1 MKKTTPYACVKAVC
15 CDTMKLQI
23 HTERVRVMAMKVGVV
38 GCGSISDIYL
48 QNMIREFDNLEVVAC
63 CAAHLENAQKKA
75 EQYGIRGC
83 TYEQILEDPAIEMV
97 VILTPAPTHYDLIRR
112 GLEAGKHVYTEKTIT
127 IDLAQA
133 KELEALAA
141 EKGLYLGSA
150 PDTFLG
156 AALQKARRVI
166 DSGELGDITGFH
178 ICANRCL
185 DWLTTYFKFLRLPGG
200 GICFDYGVYYLTALV
215 SLLGPVAEVCATV
228 ENRKPT
234 RIDCNP
240 ESEDFGKEFRY
251 ENEGQVNAL
260 IWTEGGVTGTFTLNG
275 ESLIADMAVFTIYG
289 TKGVLKLTDP
299 NGFGGDI
306 KLVTVENWQF
316 AERVVENEL
325 PYSGNSRGLGPA
337 EMAAAISEGRPNRA
351 NARMAVHVLD
361 IICAMMESG
370 EKKCFVPVASTCD
383 RPEPLL

>member
-1 MKKTTPYACVKAVC
+1 
-15 CDTMKLQI
+15 
-23 HTERVRVMAMKVGVV
+23 MKVGVV

-48 QNMIREFDNLEVVAC
+48 QNMIHEFDNLEVVAC

-75 EQYGIRGC
+75 EKYGIRGC
-83 TYEQILEDPAIEMV
+83 SYEEILADPSIEMIV
-97 VILTPAPTHYDLIRR
+97 VLTPAPTHYGLIRR
-112 GLEAGKHVYTEKTIT
+112 ALEAGKHVYTEKTIT

-166 DSGELGDITGFH
+166 DSGALGDITGFT

-215 SLLGPVAEVCATV
+215 SLLGPVDEVCAVV
-228 ENRKPT
+228 ENRKPI
-234 RIDCNP
+234 RIDQDP
-240 ESEDFGKEFRY
+240 QSPDYGREFRY
-251 ENEGQVNAL
+251 DNEGQVNAL
-260 IWTEGGVTGTFTLNG
+260 IRTESGVTGTFTLNG
-275 ESLIADMAVFTIYG
+275 ESLLADMAVFSIYG
-289 TKGVLKLTDP
+289 TQGVLKLTDP

-306 KLVTVENWQF
+306 RLVTFENWQF
-316 AERVVENEL
+316 SEQVVENDL

-337 EMAAAISEGRPNRA
+337 EMAAAIAEGRPNRA
-351 NARMAVHVLD
+351 GSSMAVHVLD

-370 EKKCFVPVASTCD
+370 EKKRFIGVSSSCE
-383 RPEPLL
+383 RPEPLQKL

>member
-1 MKKTTPYACVKAVC
+1 
-15 CDTMKLQI
+15 
-23 HTERVRVMAMKVGVV
+23 MAMKVGVV

-48 QNMIREFDNLEVVAC
+48 QNMIHGFDNLEVVAC
-63 CAAHLENAQKKA
+63 CAAHPENARKKA
-75 EQYGIRGC
+75 AQYGIRAC
-83 TYEQILEDPAIEMV
+83 EFSEMIADPEIEML
-97 VILTPAPTHYDLIRR
+97 VILTPAPTHYSLIRA

-127 IDLAQA
+127 IDVSQA
-133 KELEALAA
+133 KELEKLAK

-156 AALQKARRVI
+156 AALQRARRFI
-166 DSGELGDITGFH
+166 DGGGLGEITGFQ

-215 SLLGPVAEVCATV
+215 SLLGPVAEVCAVV
-228 ENRKPT
+228 ENRKPI

-240 ESEDFGKEFRY
+240 ESPDYGKEFAY

-260 IWTEGGVTGTFTLNG
+260 IRTEGGITGTFTLNG
-275 ESLIADMAVFTIYG
+275 ESLLADMAVFTVYG

-299 NGFGGDI
+299 NGFGGDVR
-306 KLVTVENWQF
+306 LVTFENWQF
-316 AERVVENEL
+316 SEKVLENDL
-325 PYSGNSRGLGPA
+325 PYGGNSRGLGPS
-337 EMAAAISEGRPNRA
+337 EMSAAITEGRPNRA
-351 NARMAVHVLD
+351 SAQMAVHVLD

-370 EKKCFVPVASTCD
+370 EKKCFVPVESTCA
-383 RPEPLL
+383 RPDPL